1 MLRKLLTFLAIA
13 ALVCA
18 LAAAYFFWQRSSDDA
33 LPAGVHRANGR
44 LELVRVDV
52 AAKYPGRL
60 ASIDFHEGDVV
71 QAGQV
76 LAVQEDAELQAR
88 LAQAKAQQARAAS
101 EDERAH
107 SGASAQRHKV
117 ALARLEWR
125 QAKKLLEQKQISP
138 VEEERR
144 RLALAAEEAAL
155 KAAEG
160 AQHSAAHAGEE
171 AAAHIALLD
180 AMLDALQLRAP
191 ITGRVEYR
199 LAEPGTM
206 LAPGSRVATLL
217 DAADVSLTVFFPAPV
232 AASVRVGDEARIVLQ
247 GWGGAL
253 PATVDMVDEQAQF
266 TPKYV
271 ETRTEREQLMY
282 RVKLRIPRETA
293 LAWAGR
299 LKGGA
304 PGEGYVRTGT
314 AVPWPDEA
322 ALLPAPAASA
332 ASAAPAPAAP

>member
-1 MLRKLLTFLAIA
+1 MLRKLLMPLSA
-13 ALVCA
+13 AVLLCA
-18 LAAAYFFWQRSSDDA
+18 LAAAYFFWQRSSSDA
-33 LPAGVHRANGR
+33 LPVGVHRANGR
-44 LELVRVDV
+44 LEMVRVDV

-60 ASIDFHEGDVV
+60 ASVQFQEGDTV

-101 EDERAH
+101 EGARAG
-107 SGASAQRHKV
+107 SGAAAQKHKV
-117 ALARLEWR
+117 ALARLEWK

-144 RLALAAEEAAL
+144 RSALAAEEAAL

-160 AQHSAAHAGEE
+160 AQQSAGHAGEE

-180 AMLDALQLRAP
+180 AMLDAMQLRAP

-199 LAEPGTM
+199 LAEPGAM
-206 LAPGSRVATLL
+206 LAPGTRVATLL
-217 DAADVSLTVFFPAPV
+217 DASDASLTVFYPAPV

-247 GWGGAL
+247 GWDGAL
-253 PATVDMVDEQAQF
+253 PATVSMVDEQAQF
-266 TPKYV
+266 TPKFV
-271 ETRTEREQLMY
+271 ETRSEREQLVY
-282 RVKLRIPRETA
+282 RVKLRIPRDAA
-293 LAWAGR
+293 LAWAGK

-304 PGEGYVRTGT
+304 PGEGYVRTGA
-314 AVPWPDEA
+314 AVPWPAEA
-322 ALLPAPAASA
+322 ALLPTPKASA
-332 ASAAPAPAAP
+332 ASEASAP

>member
-1 MLRKLLTFLAIA
+1 MLRRLFMALLLAA
-13 ALVCA
+13 AACA
-18 LAAAYFFWQRSSDDA
+18 LAVAAYVVWLRAQPVP
-33 LPAGVHRANGR
+33 LPDGIHRANGR
-44 LELVRVDV
+44 LELTRVDV

-60 ASIDFHEGDVV
+60 ASVDFEEGEAV

-88 LAQAKAQQARAAS
+88 LVQAKAQAARAAS
-101 EDERAH
+101 EGARAG
-107 SGASAQRHKV
+107 SGAAAQAHKV

-125 QAKKLLEQKQISP
+125 QAKKLLAQKQISP

-155 KAAEG
+155 KAAAG
-160 AQHSAAHAGEE
+160 AQHSAAHASEE

-180 AMLDALQLRAP
+180 AMLEALQLRAP
-191 ITGRVEYR
+191 IAGRVEYR

-217 DAADVSLTVFFPAPV
+217 DASDASLTVFYPAPV
-232 AASVRVGDEARIVLQ
+232 AASVRVGDEARIVLA

-253 PATVDMVDEQAQF
+253 PATVGMVDAQAQF

-282 RVKLRIPRETA
+282 RVKLRIPPEAA

-304 PGEGYVRTGT
+304 PGEGYVRTSG
-314 AVPWPDEA
+314 AAPWPAEA
-322 ALLPAPAASA
+322 ALLSAPKASDAPATSA
-332 ASAAPAPAAP
+332 P